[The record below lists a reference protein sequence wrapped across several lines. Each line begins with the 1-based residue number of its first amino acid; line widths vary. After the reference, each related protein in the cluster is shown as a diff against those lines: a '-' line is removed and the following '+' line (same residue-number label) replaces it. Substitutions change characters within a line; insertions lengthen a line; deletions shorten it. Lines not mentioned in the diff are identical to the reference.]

1 MPAATRKIRI
11 AEHIEV
17 EWLDPRT
24 APAVCPNCGASVQAE
39 QILDIDYR
47 PPKAVHRFILQICP
61 ACTARFV
68 DNMHTMDY
76 STDELIEIG
85 WNVYQVQLGA
95 GVWPISAPL
104 TRVNKPPGAKVLEI
118 GGAYGF
124 GLDFCIRARGWQG
137 VGYDPSPL
145 AAFGARE
152 LGLDI
157 KQAYFTEAELT
168 CGPWDVAIAT
178 EVLEHL
184 EHPPEFLALMRKA
197 MADGGLLVLTTPD
210 AEHITPAL
218 DAGSLMPLLSPGAHL
233 VLQTATSLELALRA
247 AGFAHVVV
255 LRSSLSLVAYASP
268 APFTLI
274 EDTAAGRAMYRRYLV
289 ERSKITAPGS
299 DLCFGFA
306 GRGLFEA
313 ANDGDAEAVEA
324 AWNVLLPAAKQRFG
338 LDLAAMRELPAGAQ
352 TASLA
357 ELARLM
363 PLGLGMILFGR
374 VNYLLGLDTSRAELL
389 PLLRLAGEAV
399 NALQAALAKR
409 SLTDGLSASIGHIVE
424 GEILLCQAEAGEA
437 ASVAGLIA
445 RGDVVDGWRG
455 FVALVNADALELAG
469 ELKAALLADM
479 PHAVLPDDLRCNAL
493 LSLANF
499 VLAPGGETMRAFAYA
514 DALRDLGED
523 AGGIVLQA
531 FTRLVNASRYGEA
544 LDVASRYGIDAL
556 AARAAEQKTGQDARL
571 ARMVLDLAVGDP
583 GLVRGR
589 VAGVELAPERRTA
602 LLLGAYTGLINTARY
617 DEAEALAAAEPCFSE
632 LDSLPGAAADDAR
645 LASVML
651 DLHFARTQ
659 AAIRRIGQLEQAGAD
674 LAVLRPLLVDS
685 FVRLV
690 NESKFTEAAAVA
702 RDRAVERRMADCKA
716 GLRRD
721 ALAALLMLELQQG
734 DGARIV
740 QRLEEALQ
748 GGLEEARMQEL
759 ELVAFVTLV
768 NAGDFAN
775 ARLLRH
781 LVDPLL
787 QTLRPPYAEV
797 ARNALFA
804 AGVLFLEQRDDWRRS
819 ATCFARLRDE
829 LVRLAPAGSE
839 PDALF
844 WPALRGELVA
854 LNHLKRGEDAAA
866 LLNAF
871 AGYYPGA
878 PDDLLQQMES
888 PKA

>member
-1 MPAATRKIRI
+1 MPAAARKIRI

-17 EWLDPRT
+17 DWLDPRT

-47 PPKAVHRFILQICP
+47 PPKAMHRFILQICP

-104 TRVNKPPGAKVLEI
+104 TRVEKPPGARVLEI

-157 KQAYFTEAELT
+157 KQAYFTDAELT

-197 MADGGLLVLTTPD
+197 MTDGGILVLTTPD

-233 VLQTATSLELALRA
+233 VLQTAASLELALRA

-255 LRSSLSLVAYASP
+255 LRGSLSLVAYASP

-274 EDTAAGRAMYRRYLV
+274 EDTAAGRAMYRHYLV

-313 ANDGDAEAVEA
+313 ANDGDAKAVEA

-352 TASLA
+352 AASLA

-374 VNYLLGLDTSRAELL
+374 INYLLGLGTSRAQLL

-409 SLTDGLSASIGHIVE
+409 SLTDGLSASIGNIVE
-424 GEILLCQAEAGEA
+424 GEILLCQAEAGDA

-445 RGDVVDGWRG
+445 RGNVVDGWRG
-455 FVALVNADALELAG
+455 FVALVNADALELAR
-469 ELKAALLADM
+469 ELKEAMLADM
-479 PHAVLPDDLRCNAL
+479 PDKTLPADLRRNAL

-499 VLAPGGETMRAFAYA
+499 TLTPGGETLRALDYA
-514 DALRDLGED
+514 RALEQLGTPE
-523 AGGIVLQA
+523 AGVILAA
-531 FTRLVNASRYGEA
+531 FTRLVN
-544 LDVASRYGIDAL
+544 D
-556 AARAAEQKTGQDARL
+556 
-571 ARMVLDLAVGDP
+571 
-583 GLVRGR
+583 
-589 VAGVELAPERRTA
+589 
-602 LLLGAYTGLINTARY
+602 ARY
-617 DEAEALAAAEPCFSE
+617 DEAEALANAEVCFAHLDATPGKAAQ
-632 LDSLPGAAADDAR
+632 DAR
-645 LASVML
+645 IAAVLL
-651 DLHFARTQ
+651 DFARGRTEL
-659 AAIRRIGQLEQAGAD
+659 AIGRIASLEQDGGD
-674 LAVLRPLLVDS
+674 LAVLAKLYVDG

-690 NESKFTEAAAVA
+690 NQQKFAAAWEFSQG
-702 RDRAVERRMADCKA
+702 RAVERRLA
-716 GLRRD
+716 GCPLALRHD
-721 ALAALLMLELQQG
+721 ALAALLMLELRPG
-734 DGARIV
+734 GSAARIP
-740 QRLEEALQ
+740 QRLEEAMQ
-748 GGLEEARMQEL
+748 GGLGAERVQVLA
-759 ELVAFVTLV
+759 LVAFVTLV
-768 NAGDFAN
+768 NAADFAT
-775 ARLLRH
+775 ARLLLH
-781 LVDPLL
+781 MVEPVLL
-787 QTLRPPYAEV
+787 KLCPPHDETS
-797 ARNALFA
+797 RNALFA
-804 AGVLFLEQRDDWRRS
+804 AGVLYLQERDDWRRS
-819 ATCFARLRDE
+819 AATFARLRDG
-829 LVRLAPAGSE
+829 LVKMTPAGSE
-839 PDALF
+839 PDPLF

-866 LLNAF
+866 LLTAF

-888 PKA
+888 LKA